1 MFMHCIQYFPFW
13 LCSNTFLDI
22 LSSFDFN
29 IIYNGD
35 KRYIYFNNC
44 AQHIQFSVSVSPDK
58 QISNDSALLIIVF
71 IYFFFVFHNYQREK
85 PFMSVCICDS
95 YVWVTSMTIL
105 CFAFAIRMYIYV
117 CVYVLYILLL
127 RDKRVPNKCY
137 LRISKHKSVGMYYF
151 QRLDNMNVIAI
162 V

>member
-71 IYFFFVFHNYQREK
+71 IFFVLYSIIISVKNHSCLCVFVTRMCEWRVWRFFVLLLQY
-85 PFMSVCICDS
+85 VCIC
-95 YVWVTSMTIL
+95 
-105 CFAFAIRMYIYV
+105 V
-117 CVYVLYILLL
+117 C
-127 RDKRVPNKCY
+127 
-137 LRISKHKSVGMYYF
+137 MYYIF
-151 QRLDNMNVIAI
+151 YCCAI
-162 V
+162 SGSPTNAICVFLSINQSACIIFNA